1 MDNCICVDIKVIY
14 SMTMKIS
21 IRLSYTPD
29 PMSGVTSAYRQ
40 HQKVAN
46 GLTPNVFGVKSAYR
60 QHQKVANGL
69 TPNVFGVKSACRQ
82 HQKMANGLTP
92 NVFGVPVT
100 GIIS

>member
-1 MDNCICVDIKVIY
+1 
-14 SMTMKIS
+14 MTMKIS

-29 PMSGVTSAYRQ
+29 PMSGVT
-40 HQKVAN
+40 
-46 GLTPNVFGVKSAYR
+46 SAYR